1 MNSLSLTPNRN
12 IFFEIKNINTPLNKK
27 YKILP
32 YSQQIIKNENNIFDL
47 IYYKGNPKKYNYLK
61 NLYTTEQNN
70 IKREILIQ
78 SKKDKKYK
86 NSNIINIKT
95 FDADKINIHSAI
107 SILEGNLISGLINY
121 LKNKK
126 SNQAKMVEYKRKNK
140 FVFKRPSLTLKE
152 NLGLNKFFN
161 KNKNNFF
168 TDDKKD
174 ISNNTS
180 INKNENEEL
189 NNESKMKFNS
199 IYNIL
204 DENNMDI
211 KTKNELQKTMNTF
224 YSSKYRTLNKDKKYL
239 SSDNFFGIQSKKI
252 KIKGTK
258 EQKLNLR
265 RKKLSKLLF
274 SKLFKEENKIM
285 SNLNEI
291 NNDLIDFKNSNNFNI
306 SDSQTLNIENTFH
319 TPRNNKYKSV
329 NEILT
334 SFHKNIYQF
343 PKINKFIC
351 GSKNPGKIFSKP
363 KIKSKI
369 DTNISN

>member
-12 IFFEIKNINTPLNKK
+12 IFFEIKNINSPLNKK

-78 SKKDKKYK
+78 SKNDKKYK

-168 TDDKKD
+168 R
-174 ISNNTS
+174 
-180 INKNENEEL
+180 
-189 NNESKMKFNS
+189 
-199 IYNIL
+199 
-204 DENNMDI
+204 I
-211 KTKNELQKTMNTF
+211 K
-224 YSSKYRTLNKDKKYL
+224 
-239 SSDNFFGIQSKKI
+239 
-252 KIKGTK
+252 
-258 EQKLNLR
+258 
-265 RKKLSKLLF
+265 
-274 SKLFKEENKIM
+274 
-285 SNLNEI
+285 
-291 NNDLIDFKNSNNFNI
+291 
-306 SDSQTLNIENTFH
+306 
-319 TPRNNKYKSV
+319 
-329 NEILT
+329 
-334 SFHKNIYQF
+334 
-343 PKINKFIC
+343 
-351 GSKNPGKIFSKP
+351 
-363 KIKSKI
+363 
-369 DTNISN
+369 

>member
-12 IFFEIKNINTPLNKK
+12 IFFEIKNINSPLNKK

-204 DENNMDI
+204 DENIMDI

-306 SDSQTLNIENTFH
+306 SDSQTLNIESTFH
-319 TPRNNKYKSV
+319 TPRNNKYKNV

-343 PKINKFIC
+343 PKINKFIY
-351 GSKNPGKIFSKP
+351 GSKNPGKFFSKP